1 MPKLLEFQKLGLSV
15 EVPDDITPEGID
27 DVYNTLAKKQLRA
40 EQGRVRAE
48 AAEAQT
54 RSDVL
59 DAYENDPEIPVLM
72 RSELARRVA
81 GGMANMAGSTLSAA
95 SMLLPGETSKK
106 LNAYGKE
113 VARMGDIASTAPG
126 SIGEIEDVGD
136 AAGFAGRMVA
146 EQIPQLL
153 LSGATGGTA
162 FSALKAAGMAPKAAA
177 AAAAAIGPVA
187 TTFPQ
192 EAGSIYQDITDETGE
207 TGFRQRAAATAG
219 GALSAGLEA
228 FGAEGRILKNLGKG
242 GVSSLRG
249 ALKKVGTEAL
259 KSSAGEGLT
268 EAGQESIAMLSGAA
282 GGGNMP
288 TAEEFGRRAFEAG
301 VGGAVAGGLMGGSS
315 ASIQSAGSPGVYA
328 AALQDRFNPQDE
340 VDRTGAFIAR
350 DSEGNAIR
358 YGSGRN
364 VIVDGSGRTI
374 PGINAEGGLQPYT
387 GARIEQDRPAAF
399 RANPNDIDSLEQ
411 ADEMAA
417 ARVDALN
424 RRQAALTAEAYAAR
438 SANDARRLED
448 ALQEQALIDQE
459 MARYEAAA
467 ARAQRRAEEQKR
479 ADEIR
484 ARRNAIEEGL
494 NAPQDSGKFEDEEP
508 RIGQYPP
515 EGFGTGVIPSAE
527 EEERRAAV
535 RERVALRNRQ
545 AAEAA
550 RAARAAAEEQ
560 AQRDAD
566 AFGATVT
573 SVPEPAVEAVI
584 APTPAPVAPV
594 APAPAPAPAPVIPAP
609 APSPLERKAQGS
621 TSRVK
626 PKTTRPARI
635 KISPPTDISLPAD
648 TGAPSTGGVQ
658 TGAPVLPSNVT
669 QGQAPAA
676 SPAPAIKP
684 AKTKAPRRAANAPTA
699 EVKAVAPAAP
709 ASGFKPKPYSNEAGD
724 VIEDWTPSNLDPN
737 NPPTGVEYQPGDWVS
752 QGGGSYVWRAMGRAE
767 YEKLMAGQMRYG
779 GGKTGRGNYLAEYP
793 EKASRF
799 KGSSK
804 EAGDRVLVEF
814 AGANPVNE
822 TSKNIVGRDNVTK
835 AWVLQGGKWVPMGE
849 TQAANP
855 SQPQVAAPTYQDGAE
870 VKVGDYV
877 QVKGL
882 KGTGNT
888 VIKGEVIAVRD
899 GKPVVSLKEIGGEGE
914 NVATRAGYAPNQEVS
929 VDGKTIVSKSTRTEK
944 AAPKKRGPKPKLSQD
959 DKASIQARI
968 NSAAETREYFEYAR
982 NKALADKGDPEAA
995 DNLQAL
1001 KDRLTQTPEGTTFFR
1016 EIIAAYAQSNAL
1028 PKIQE
1033 ASRGMDDVN
1042 EGVAVTEYIRSIYQW
1057 LTESTALGFST
1068 KRAAKGALLK
1078 ELVTRPKN
1086 ANFRY
1091 QKQKA
1096 KKLAKTE
1103 AEKRAL
1109 AESELDA
1116 ENEVIAKADAESAIN
1131 AQVDKNL
1138 DDLDDE
1144 NEDTDAEPSSS
1155 DVESDETELQPTNK
1169 PKDSGVTDV
1178 TSEDPSSIARGS
1190 EFVKAA
1196 RQLPY
1201 LIEDSVN
1208 EYRRQNK
1215 GKLPSK
1221 PKLSDIIYKLLEDVW
1236 SSTAEGKI
1244 SLRQSAQMRRR
1255 AQEYANE
1262 IIVNDGLSPVSEVVG
1277 NLFANKDYTRSN
1289 GRKLS
1294 LGELSLSDAI
1304 DYVLDTNSQDNL
1316 LRTMAQ
1322 KLLKAGVTARVV
1334 VLNDADF
1341 DLLGAPA
1348 GEVAFYDSNPTGNK
1362 VYIRQSAAGHDYI
1375 VMHEAI
1381 HAATV
1386 HALRTNVSFR
1396 NEIGRLRAQAIEA
1409 LGDGYYGLKDHGNN
1423 FTNLAEFIS
1432 EGFTNA
1438 EFRQQLDGI
1447 TDGGV
1452 GLWTKIKN
1460 AIAKL
1465 FGFDVNERSILDALA
1480 DTASNEFAPDAGP
1493 VDSAEPQRLYAAKP
1507 YTTAQEVIDA
1517 LKVPD
1522 SMGQEAITI
1531 SARATQQ
1538 LVQREVAQGVL
1549 DTLLKPEYRDFL
1561 EAIESEKDPVERKK
1575 LIAGA
1580 RSAGFKYGEWLRSA
1594 ERAAESRLK
1603 SILAIANLTDEEGL
1617 PISDI
1622 TDDPR
1627 MKREAAFVVDRTA
1640 QRIEEMKRRAE
1651 RNKEQLSKAADNPE
1665 DPLKKELERLK
1676 SVDGMIATT
1685 SQDAIADYR
1694 DYLADLKETA
1704 RLNGQSFDQQVANIA
1719 TNAQRLGT
1727 KTSQIGDAIETI
1739 ASGLTEAEINST
1751 ADNEQLVKLI
1761 NDKGLVSGSKISTL
1775 LIPAND
1781 VPGLLQKYRG
1791 LKNALLHI
1799 RELQRNRA
1807 DVEGRIDA
1815 AQKEF
1820 AAAVG
1825 KKKAGQITLAE
1836 FARAYARLI
1845 ENLGAI
1851 GAVNRK
1857 IARRAKAVR
1866 VLALVDSALN
1876 SIVSSPEYVDQR
1888 NESVSTL
1895 DKRVFGINGRDEGN
1909 EHIIEL
1915 GADPNDPT
1923 KLEQFRFLN
1932 TVNRPADAAK
1942 NAETYAKLMA
1952 KIDAMIEDPATSPE
1966 LRNTLLHKK
1975 LELEVEKDDR
1985 VEGSIALSLIDPLSY
2000 FRRLPW
2006 VKNFMTANLPAW
2018 LMNGRLGKRVRSI
2031 QDAIDRMHGQI
2042 KDLRNNVAYG
2052 RRAIVL
2058 ASWNAVQSHAAD
2070 MPAGLTRQQQEEWWT
2085 ENVLEEV
2092 LSQNQNIKED
2102 SVKVGDFTRKNIK
2115 VTKEDLKA
2123 AELMAKWNDSLRK
2136 IIESTDG
2143 IAKFFPTRITEVI
2156 NGITY
2161 SRLAYA
2167 TSSLTVPR
2175 LLNRLTT
2182 PSGNSGSPMDLANK
2196 WSRAGTNEEKSNLL
2210 NDQDVFDTLALAH
2223 VAELN
2228 SEYKRTSKYDAKYK
2242 ELTRNWRKTGAY
2254 PTNIDDLI
2262 DQIGDIAEDG
2272 EETDLKREEIRNAL
2286 ISEIDEFTS
2295 AASNQAKETAK
2306 DNEAKLTSMVGQA
2319 KRSELSVLIELDG
2332 ENAFTRPRLEMVAP
2346 SSFYR
2351 HELATA
2357 QSFGALQR
2365 GALIPLMLQQIDL
2378 YAEYRN
2384 KLSAAIIELE
2394 QERDARSWT
2403 AFTKEMVQASKGD
2416 IYQTKREM
2424 QLLLDKINV
2433 VESALKDALNVRP
2446 ASSESRGATSRMLDF
2461 IKAQM
2466 LASLTSLTRNVF
2478 TGVGFSRAFA
2488 ESVLK
2493 GQRPVGVVRVAPH
2506 VLATVADVAGAIF
2519 TKSPSIA
2526 RWIERNQNGPLRVVM
2541 QRLANSAQ
2549 QITAA
2554 RNYIGTD
2561 GYTLKQDLAFRAL
2574 GDSAFARSEFGQSGA
2589 SRAAEAFL
2597 SAPALRH
2604 IYSLMTKIVDR
2615 QERLTNILS
2624 IKAFDDQ
2631 LRGYFYN
2638 LSKIIDQRIV
2648 EGRPDSLDF
2657 SKPQNRFTAKELESI
2672 GITPSTWAKQ
2682 LRLFN
2687 TTKTLEQL
2695 AMDYHQRLQQAKA
2708 SGQNWTT
2715 LPSKLGEN
2723 IQIRRVANQDVKNW
2737 TMVPFTEDQGIY
2749 GDMID
2754 ALGKL
2759 NNLSALSNRP
2769 AITRARTQFGDVA
2782 REAVLFP
2789 GFANGFLSTLQLMQ
2803 MVHTAQ
2809 DIPKR
2814 RAEEVGNLLLLAALL
2829 IAIGIP
2835 TAELSK
2841 WIYRVY
2847 YGRPYPA
2854 ETISDLLTGDV
2865 TPERL
2870 ARITGAAMAT
2880 TIPYLGEYIASAM
2893 GAQNYKAAATDLANM
2908 SLPLKLAT
2916 SFYDTAKSLAQT
2928 GDVGAAAI
2936 NTARN
2941 FTPGLNPLINRLP
2954 AVQAR
2959 NAAADA
2965 VRVAK
2970 VNRGELE
2977 VSERGGGGYGGQQ
2990 TEFGSTIN
2998 KALAASAA
3006 GDMDLAKSYIDK
3018 ATKLKADAGDA
3029 NPQAAVRNA
3038 IQSRRPEYK
3047 AFGRKL
3053 SDTEKSSLI
3062 GRMSSGQ
3069 RNVFMKAEGAAS
3081 RLLEMT
3087 PTKSQL
3093 ASSGASGGIIGRV
3106 NKRISAIKKST
3117 QPKALRAINKKI
3129 KSLKPKK
3136 LKLAKVKAA
3145 SGSKLLRPRARAKGA
3160 SVLLPAV

>member
-1 MPKLLEFQKLGLSV
+1 M
-15 EVPDDITPEGID
+15 
-27 DVYNTLAKKQLRA
+27 
-40 EQGRVRAE
+40 
-48 AAEAQT
+48 
-54 RSDVL
+54 
-59 DAYENDPEIPVLM
+59 
-72 RSELARRVA
+72 
-81 GGMANMAGSTLSAA
+81 
-95 SMLLPGETSKK
+95 
-106 LNAYGKE
+106 
-113 VARMGDIASTAPG
+113 
-126 SIGEIEDVGD
+126 
-136 AAGFAGRMVA
+136 
-146 EQIPQLL
+146 
-153 LSGATGGTA
+153 
-162 FSALKAAGMAPKAAA
+162 
-177 AAAAAIGPVA
+177 
-187 TTFPQ
+187 
-192 EAGSIYQDITDETGE
+192 
-207 TGFRQRAAATAG
+207 
-219 GALSAGLEA
+219 
-228 FGAEGRILKNLGKG
+228 
-242 GVSSLRG
+242 
-249 ALKKVGTEAL
+249 
-259 KSSAGEGLT
+259 
-268 EAGQESIAMLSGAA
+268 
-282 GGGNMP
+282 
-288 TAEEFGRRAFEAG
+288 
-301 VGGAVAGGLMGGSS
+301 
-315 ASIQSAGSPGVYA
+315 
-328 AALQDRFNPQDE
+328 
-340 VDRTGAFIAR
+340 
-350 DSEGNAIR
+350 
-358 YGSGRN
+358 
-364 VIVDGSGRTI
+364 
-374 PGINAEGGLQPYT
+374 
-387 GARIEQDRPAAF
+387 
-399 RANPNDIDSLEQ
+399 
-411 ADEMAA
+411 
-417 ARVDALN
+417 
-424 RRQAALTAEAYAAR
+424 
-438 SANDARRLED
+438 
-448 ALQEQALIDQE
+448 
-459 MARYEAAA
+459 
-467 ARAQRRAEEQKR
+467 
-479 ADEIR
+479 
-484 ARRNAIEEGL
+484 
-494 NAPQDSGKFEDEEP
+494 
-508 RIGQYPP
+508 
-515 EGFGTGVIPSAE
+515 
-527 EEERRAAV
+527 
-535 RERVALRNRQ
+535 
-545 AAEAA
+545 
-550 RAARAAAEEQ
+550 
-560 AQRDAD
+560 
-566 AFGATVT
+566 
-573 SVPEPAVEAVI
+573 
-584 APTPAPVAPV
+584 PTPAPVY
-594 APAPAPAPAPVIPAP
+594 
-609 APSPLERKAQGS
+609 
-621 TSRVK
+621 T
-626 PKTTRPARI
+626 
-635 KISPPTDISLPAD
+635 
-648 TGAPSTGGVQ
+648 
-658 TGAPVLPSNVT
+658 
-669 QGQAPAA
+669 
-676 SPAPAIKP
+676 
-684 AKTKAPRRAANAPTA
+684 
-699 EVKAVAPAAP
+699 
-709 ASGFKPKPYSNEAGD
+709 
-724 VIEDWTPSNLDPN
+724 
-737 NPPTGVEYQPGDWVS
+737 
-752 QGGGSYVWRAMGRAE
+752 
-767 YEKLMAGQMRYG
+767 
-779 GGKTGRGNYLAEYP
+779 
-793 EKASRF
+793 
-799 KGSSK
+799 
-804 EAGDRVLVEF
+804 
-814 AGANPVNE
+814 
-822 TSKNIVGRDNVTK
+822 
-835 AWVLQGGKWVPMGE
+835 
-849 TQAANP
+849 
-855 SQPQVAAPTYQDGAE
+855 DGAE

-877 QVKGL
+877 QVRGL
-882 KGTGNT
+882 SGTGNT
-888 VIKGEVIAVRD
+888 VIKGEVTAVRD
-899 GKPVVSLKEIGGEGE
+899 GKPVVSLKEIGGEGS

-929 VDGKTIVSKSTRTEK
+929 VDGKTTVLKSTRAEK
-944 AAPKKRGPKPKLSQD
+944 AEPKKRGRKPKIDAAQKS
-959 DKASIQARI
+959 SIQERLNRA
-968 NSAAETREYFEYAR
+968 SQTKEYLDYSTLRE
-982 NKALADKGDPEAA
+982 LSDKGDTDAKQKL
-995 DNLQAL
+995 DAL
-1001 KDRLTQTPEGTTFFR
+1001 IARMSATAEGSTLLR
-1016 EIIAAYAQSNAL
+1016 EIIAAHEESLASTVIDRASYGLGGVNVNKAL
-1028 PKIQE
+1028 DEYTRLIYEWLNNPENPKF
-1033 ASRGMDDVN
+1033 SRKG
-1042 EGVAVTEYIRSIYQW
+1042 A
-1057 LTESTALGFST
+1057 AT
-1068 KRAAKGALLK
+1068 KALLK
-1078 ELVTRPKN
+1078 EFVTRPEI
-1086 ANFRY
+1086 ASQRY
-1091 QKQKA
+1091 RKSKA
-1096 KKLAKTE
+1096 KKSGVDTDTQELE
-1103 AEKRAL
+1103 ANAVSEQVEKNVGDNEDSADESESSRISNQIDSNIDEDGNSVVKQTALDDANAADIDTLNPADDLSRREISDVIKALPTRINAAIAEATKKNGGKIPKASELTQILSKELTDVLGMISDRAL
-1109 AESELDA
+1109 DQSAKA
-1116 ENEVIAKADAESAIN
+1116 NVKKWATKHANEIAKALREGRFYDGE
-1131 AQVDKNL
+1131 K
-1138 DDLDDE
+1138 
-1144 NEDTDAEPSSS
+1144 
-1155 DVESDETELQPTNK
+1155 
-1169 PKDSGVTDV
+1169 
-1178 TSEDPSSIARGS
+1178 
-1190 EFVKAA
+1190 
-1196 RQLPY
+1196 
-1201 LIEDSVN
+1201 LI
-1208 EYRRQNK
+1208 
-1215 GKLPSK
+1215 G
-1221 PKLSDIIYKLLEDVW
+1221 
-1236 SSTAEGKI
+1236 T
-1244 SLRQSAQMRRR
+1244 
-1255 AQEYANE
+1255 
-1262 IIVNDGLSPVSEVVG
+1262 
-1277 NLFANKDYTRSN
+1277 LFANKNYTGSN

-1304 DYVLDTNSQDNL
+1304 DYVLDTNSQDDL

-1348 GEVAFYDSNPTGNK
+1348 GEVAFYDSNPAGNK

-1381 HAATV
+1381 HAATI
-1386 HALRTNVSFR
+1386 HALRTNVGFR

-1465 FGFDVNERSILDALA
+1465 FGFDVNERSLLNALA

-1522 SMGQEAITI
+1522 AMGQEAITI

-1538 LVQREVAQGVL
+1538 LVQREVAQDVL

-1580 RSAGFKYGEWLRSA
+1580 RSVGFKYGEWLRSA

-1603 SILAIANLTDEEGL
+1603 SILGIADLTEEDGL
-1617 PISDI
+1617 PLSDI
-1622 TDDPR
+1622 INDPR
-1627 MKREAAFVVDRTA
+1627 MKREAAFVVDRTT
-1640 QRIEEMKRRAE
+1640 QRIEDMKRRAE

-1665 DPLKKELERLK
+1665 DPLNKELERLK
-1676 SVDGMIATT
+1676 SVDGMIAST
-1685 SQDAIADYR
+1685 SQEAVADYR
-1694 DYLADLKETA
+1694 DYLADLKEVA

-1719 TNAQRLGT
+1719 TNAQRLGA

-1739 ASGLTEAEINST
+1739 ASGLTEAEINSA

-1799 RELQRNRA
+1799 KELQSNRVN
-1807 DVEGRIDA
+1807 VEGRIDA

-1857 IARRAKAVR
+1857 IARRAKAVQ

-1876 SIVSSPEYVDQR
+1876 SIVSSPEYMDQR

-2042 KDLRNNVAYG
+2042 KDLRNNVVYG

-2102 SVKVGDFTRKNIK
+2102 SVKIGDSTRKNIK

-2196 WSRAGTNEEKSNLL
+2196 WSRASTNEEKSNLL

-2242 ELTRNWRKTGAY
+2242 ELTRKWRKTGSY
-2254 PTNIDDLI
+2254 PTDIDDLI

-2272 EETDLKREEIRNAL
+2272 EEADLKRAEIRNAL

-2295 AASNQAKETAK
+2295 AVSNQAKETAK

-2365 GALIPLMLQQIDL
+2365 GALMPLMLQQIDL

-2384 KLSAAIIELE
+2384 KLSAAIIELQ
-2394 QERDARSWT
+2394 QESDPKSWT

-2461 IKAQM
+2461 IKSQM

-2478 TGVGFSRAFA
+2478 TGVAFSRAFS

-2526 RWIERNQNGPLRVVM
+2526 RWIERNQNGSLRVVM

-2561 GYTLKQDLAFRAL
+2561 GYTLKQDIAFRAL
-2574 GDSAFARSEFGQSGA
+2574 GDSAFARSEFGQTGA
-2589 SRAAEAFL
+2589 SRMAEAFL

-2687 TTKTLEQL
+2687 TTKTIEQL
-2695 AMDYHQRLQQAKA
+2695 AMDYHQRVQQAKA
-2708 SGQNWTT
+2708 SGQ
-2715 LPSKLGEN
+2715 
-2723 IQIRRVANQDVKNW
+2723 NW

-2803 MVHTAQ
+2803 MVHTSQ

-2865 TPERL
+2865 TPQRL

-2916 SFYDTAKSLAQT
+2916 SFYDTAKSLTQT

-3006 GDMDLAKSYIDK
+3006 GNMDSAKSYIDK

-3062 GRMSSGQ
+3062 SRMSSGQ
-3069 RNVFMKAEGAAS
+3069 QSVFMKAEDAAS